1 MVLYKNS
8 KEAVKRPHE
17 SVTNQS
23 CVDLLPIAEF
33 TNSKSNSKH
42 LYIGHA

>member
-8 KEAVKRPHE
+8 KEAVKRRHE

-23 CVDLLPIAEF
+23 CVVVLPIAEF
-33 TNSKSNSKH
+33 TNSKSNSKRLH
-42 LYIGHA
+42 IGHA